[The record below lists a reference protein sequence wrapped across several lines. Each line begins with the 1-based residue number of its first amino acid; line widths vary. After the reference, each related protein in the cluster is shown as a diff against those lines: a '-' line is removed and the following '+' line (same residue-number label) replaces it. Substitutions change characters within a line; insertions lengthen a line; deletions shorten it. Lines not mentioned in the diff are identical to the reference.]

1 MPGFRMMVAVKEV
14 TANAQQLSEVAAPRL
29 LSRRRLGER
38 LGGFVYGTILVLSV
52 IVAGAKAFPHSPG
65 RLALLVAVTA
75 GVFWLAHVYAD
86 ALGWS
91 VVHETHLSVAE
102 LWERARHEA
111 SLLEACVPSVV
122 ALLLGALGVLSET
135 TAVWLALGLGLG
147 VLFLIG
153 IVFARVEKLGAL
165 GTTVAVLA
173 NLALGGSLILLK
185 VLVAH

>member
-1 MPGFRMMVAVKEV
+1 M
-14 TANAQQLSEVAAPRL
+14 AAPRL

-65 RLALLVAVTA
+65 RLAVLVVVTA

-91 VVHETHLSVAE
+91 VGHETHLSLAE
-102 LWERARHEA
+102 LRQRARHEA
-111 SLLEACVPSVV
+111 SILEACVPSVA
-122 ALLLGALGVLSET
+122 ALLLGAFGVLSDA
-135 TAVWLALGLGLG
+135 TAAWLALGVGLGL
-147 VLFLIG
+147 LFVIG
-153 IVFARVEKLGAL
+153 IVFARVEKLGVL
-165 GTTVAVLA
+165 GATLAVLA